1 MHTYIIYLSLC
12 MADCSI
18 MPTPYTITAPTAEH
32 ARISALVQASADCP
46 TAGYTDTDDAADAE
60 PDAITWIAC
69 GRAYRV
75 AKTIIIH
82 K

>member
-1 MHTYIIYLSLC
+1 MNTYIIYLSLC

-18 MPTPYTITAPTAEH
+18 MPQPYTITAPNVERAH
-32 ARISALVQASADCP
+32 ISALLQASADCP
-46 TAGYTDTDDAADAE
+46 TAGYEDTDDTDGAE

-75 AKTIIIH
+75 AKTIVIH